1 MSLIRKISIGLDYKS
16 NSMHYIL
23 NQQVLGGRATIHL
36 IQESPSTG
44 IKIWIQNA
52 DNTIKL
58 WKHFN
63 INMPYTIEYNIE
75 KY

>member
-1 MSLIRKISIGLDYKS
+1 MLIRKISIGLDYKS

-23 NQQVLGGRATIHL
+23 NQPVLGGRATIHL
-36 IQESPSTG
+36 IQEVPEIG
-44 IKIWIQNA
+44 VKIWIQNG

-58 WKHFN
+58 WKQFN
-63 INMPYTIEYNIE
+63 SNMAYSIEYNIE